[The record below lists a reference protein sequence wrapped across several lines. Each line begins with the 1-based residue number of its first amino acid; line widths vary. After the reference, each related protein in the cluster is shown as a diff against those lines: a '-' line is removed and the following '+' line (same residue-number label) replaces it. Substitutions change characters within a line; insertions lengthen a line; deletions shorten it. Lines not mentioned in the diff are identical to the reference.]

1 MEESFASCQCKH
13 CQVPAFGK
21 ERLSVKVK
29 RLFQKLGTK
38 SHQKD
43 HETLDLSRS
52 SKGAWGNADNTCS
65 EYLPQYGEGLPVAIE
80 MDIDKECRELE
91 ADFPVELSDNLAE
104 LDSENAM
111 ASTFKQE
118 ISTSRSETLVYPV
131 DTEATGFASLCGS
144 MEAIQAMR
152 LPSHDIH
159 EPPSQFRNG
168 YTIKPAIPEDSQP
181 QLQSPVSPQNATE
194 WASTSFVDAISESPT
209 DTDFSGHSLF
219 TNSLESYISP
229 PSTRNNTLQSFSHSS
244 PTFDKPSEYQSS
256 LLDMQDIMN
265 EMPNDITTEEF
276 SLQEQASSI
285 QADAFH
291 STERRDS
298 ALLGSRNLLTPS
310 GLLTDLWKVLNLHVA
325 ESSKRLK
332 MLTDSPA
339 INELL
344 SMTAGTIA
352 YSGFEAWQ
360 RMAKGYFPSTIAH
373 LYSLVH
379 IAYACA
385 IVVYDG
391 QVENRLASLFTQSLS
406 IGMGALSEEDREIY
420 TNIAWSIWS
429 PQTEDIHLNSFASA
443 DSTTQ
448 LVQPPSEQSRVKRN
462 PPLRQNR
469 NSERG
474 TQLHGNEA
482 HSTLESQSYK
492 GNELLNVLNHCLDSK
507 HESVLNRN
515 LPANK

>member
-1 MEESFASCQCKH
+1 M
-13 CQVPAFGK
+13 
-21 ERLSVKVK
+21 KVK

-43 HETLDLSRS
+43 HETFDLSRS

-65 EYLPQYGEGLPVAIE
+65 EYLPQYGEVLPVAVE

-91 ADFPVELSDNLAE
+91 ADFTHGPTELSGFSNLPAE

-118 ISTSRSETLVYPV
+118 ISTSRSETVVYPV
-131 DTEATGFASLCGS
+131 DTEATGFASLSGS
-144 MEAIQAMR
+144 MEAIQALR
-152 LPSHDIH
+152 LPSHDIP

-168 YTIKPAIPEDSQP
+168 YTINPAIPEDSQL
-181 QLQSPVSPQNATE
+181 QLQSPVSPQNAASWT
-194 WASTSFVDAISESPT
+194 STSFVDAISESPT

-229 PSTRNNTLQSFSHSS
+229 PSTRNSTMQSFSHSS

-265 EMPNDITTEEF
+265 EVPSDITTEEF
-276 SLQEQASSI
+276 SRQEQASSI

-298 ALLGSRNLLTPS
+298 TLLGSRNLLTPS
-310 GLLTDLWKVLNLHVA
+310 DLLIDLWKVLNLHVV
-325 ESSKRLK
+325 ESSERLK
-332 MLTDSPA
+332 MLMDSPT

-344 SMTAGTIA
+344 SMTAGKIA

-360 RMAKGYFPSTIAH
+360 RMAKGYLPSTIAH

-391 QVENRLASLFTQSLS
+391 QVENQLASLFTQSLS
-406 IGMGALSEEDREIY
+406 IGIGALSEEDREIY

-429 PQTEDIHLNSFASA
+429 PPMEDIHLNPSASA

-448 LVQPPSEQSRVKRN
+448 LVQPPNEQSWVKGKT
-462 PPLRQNR
+462 PLRQNR

-474 TQLHGNEA
+474 TQFLHGKEA
-482 HSTLESQSYK
+482 YSTLESQSYK

-507 HESVLNRN
+507 HESVLN
-515 LPANK
+515 